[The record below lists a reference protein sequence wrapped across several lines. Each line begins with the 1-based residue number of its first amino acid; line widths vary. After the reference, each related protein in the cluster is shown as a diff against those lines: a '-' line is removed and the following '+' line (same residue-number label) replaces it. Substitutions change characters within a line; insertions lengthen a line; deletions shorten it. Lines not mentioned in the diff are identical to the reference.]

1 MTADDTGFLYL
12 EAGSLFLAVSP
23 VIESTGCT
31 AVDRHR
37 ARHELD
43 VVVVG
48 KDGW

>member
-1 MTADDTGFLYL
+1 MSDQ
-12 EAGSLFLAVSP
+12 EISFLAHLSLISP